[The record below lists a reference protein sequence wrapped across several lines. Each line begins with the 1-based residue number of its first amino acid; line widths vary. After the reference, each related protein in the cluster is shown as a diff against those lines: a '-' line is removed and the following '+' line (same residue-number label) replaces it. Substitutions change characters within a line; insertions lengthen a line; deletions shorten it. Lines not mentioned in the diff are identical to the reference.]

1 MIGNRRQAIALT
13 VGSAIVVSAAPAI
26 AGQFDGTWSMVAETT
41 RGHCGTI
48 DIDLAIRGDRIYSTG
63 GWFAFYPIR
72 LGGRVSGAGR
82 VQINAVAGPRV
93 ARGAG
98 RFGRFQGSGTWNGRG
113 PSGLCSGVWSATRS

>member
-1 MIGNRRQAIALT
+1 MIDNRMFAIALT
-13 VGSAIVVSAAPAI
+13 VASVIVFSGPPGI
-26 AGQFDGTWSMVAETT
+26 AGQFDGDWSMVAQTT

-48 DIDLAIRGDRIYSTG
+48 DLDLAIRGGRLYSTG
-63 GWFAFYPIR
+63 GWFAFYPIQ
-72 LGGRVSGAGR
+72 LGGRVSAAGH
-82 VQINAVAGPRV
+82 VQMNAVAGPRI